1 MDIIFH
7 RAQSII
13 KFYIF
18 VLNPLGMNRILLAT
32 FFILIFNLSNLAI
45 AQDETLFTVGDTK
58 VKKSEFEY
66 IYKKNNFNNK
76 ADFSKKSLEDYLNLY
91 INFRL
96 KVKEAIAQ
104 GLDTTPI
111 FKAELDKYQQ
121 QLLDSYLDK
130 EVLQK
135 LIKQEYERSQK
146 DVNISHV
153 FFKSNNENDIA
164 TAKLKCEAAAK
175 KINEGIPFSELVSSS
190 EDNKS
195 KNHNGNLGWFNSYQI
210 ALPEIEEAVYAL
222 QTGQISAPVKTKLG
236 YHIIRLNETRPA
248 RQMIK
253 VAIIKQY
260 FPLNDTS
267 AITMKIVE
275 DSMQAAYK
283 KLMAKTPF
291 ENVVEQYSQDDESA
305 ANKGVLGWFGI
316 NKYASVFED
325 AAYALKDGEFSKPF
339 RTASAWYIV
348 KRMETA
354 KPTTYETSIATLKTK
369 LVSLPIYQYELD
381 KFLDKLKLKYA
392 IQLNEE
398 AMQSFKFR
406 LDELSKNMP
415 FTYRDTMTP
424 KTILKI
430 GKRDFTEN
438 DFGKNIQT
446 KYYAV
451 FSKSGDDKS
460 TFLIKNTVQ
469 QFILD
474 YYKNEIRATNEEY
487 NALMNEYRNGIMIF
501 TLSENNIWNKASEDT
516 TGLRSFY
523 NENTSNFDLKNR
535 AKVRI
540 FSVDNPFSAKK
551 IIQILKKQSSNT
563 DDSISTMIKNVG
575 VKDFTLN
582 SSVLD
587 ETKTN
592 LNISQSSISEP
603 VLQNNK
609 YVITQVLQPQQARKT
624 TFAESKGYVVAAY
637 QEYLENKW
645 LEVLKL
651 KYPIK
656 LNNSVFDSLVKKP

>member
-1 MDIIFH
+1 
-7 RAQSII
+7 
-13 KFYIF
+13 
-18 VLNPLGMNRILLAT
+18 
-32 FFILIFNLSNLAI
+32 
-45 AQDETLFTVGDTK
+45 
-58 VKKSEFEY
+58 
-66 IYKKNNFNNK
+66 
-76 ADFSKKSLEDYLNLY
+76 
-91 INFRL
+91 
-96 KVKEAIAQ
+96 
-104 GLDTTPI
+104 
-111 FKAELDKYQQ
+111 
-121 QLLDSYLDK
+121 
-130 EVLQK
+130 
-135 LIKQEYERSQK
+135 
-146 DVNISHV
+146 
-153 FFKSNNENDIA
+153 
-164 TAKLKCEAAAK
+164 
-175 KINEGIPFSELVSSS
+175 
-190 EDNKS
+190 
-195 KNHNGNLGWFNSYQI
+195 
-210 ALPEIEEAVYAL
+210 
-222 QTGQISAPVKTKLG
+222 
-236 YHIIRLNETRPA
+236 
-248 RQMIK
+248 
-253 VAIIKQY
+253 
-260 FPLNDTS
+260 
-267 AITMKIVE
+267 MKIVE

-283 KLMAKTPF
+283 KLMAKTLF

-369 LVSLPIYQYELD
+369 LVSIPIYQYELD